1 MTMNGSMAIEAMSFE
16 CIPRVGEPEIQC
28 PAWRECEE
36 GPTPRGRRDSAM
48 ERRSALWIRS
58 GTRPNEGA
66 ARKDSYHTV
75 RVGRRG
81 GWGRA
86 MAACFVRGTMDEVV
100 KLYFDVIDGTERPG
114 VSGFKQH
121 LFDSI
126 LKSTTLTPR
135 HDKSKTLDN
144 WILVI

>member
-1 MTMNGSMAIEAMSFE
+1 
-16 CIPRVGEPEIQC
+16 
-28 PAWRECEE
+28 
-36 GPTPRGRRDSAM
+36 
-48 ERRSALWIRS
+48 
-58 GTRPNEGA
+58 
-66 ARKDSYHTV
+66 
-75 RVGRRG
+75 
-81 GWGRA
+81 